1 MEKFKRNT
9 LKTLL
14 ALIVSVLSKKSLANG
29 NPYRDR
35 FQSYRQTFRIEPNPE
50 ETQRIIKN
58 IIGKKKILDD
68 LVDLQVP
75 DTVEDGNVVPLTF
88 KINCTML
95 KDDYPKKVHVLALE
109 NPFPEVAIY
118 EFFPENGAAEVSFR
132 CRMRT
137 SSFVMIIAEMNDGRI
152 GVNKKYV
159 DVMLGA
165 CS

>member
-1 MEKFKRNT
+1 MKKFKRNT

-14 ALIVSVLSKKSLANG
+14 ALIVSVLSNKSFANG

-50 ETQRIIKN
+50 ETQRIIEN

-75 DTVEDGNVVPLTF
+75 DTAEDGNVVPLTF
-88 KINCTML
+88 KVNCTMQ
-95 KDDYPKKVHVLALE
+95 KNDYPKKVHVLALD

-118 EFFPENGAAEVSFR
+118 EFFPENGVAEVSFR

-137 SSFVMIIAEMNDGRI
+137 SSFIMIIAEMNDGRI

>member
-1 MEKFKRNT
+1 M
-9 LKTLL
+9 LM
-14 ALIVSVLSKKSLANG
+14 VSVLSKKNFANG

-50 ETQRIIKN
+50 ETQRIIEN
-58 IIGKKKILDD
+58 IIGKKQILDD

-88 KINCTML
+88 KVNCTMQ
-95 KDDYPKKVHVLALE
+95 KNDYPKKVHVLALD

-118 EFFPENGAAEVSFR
+118 EFFPENGVAEVSFR

-137 SSFVMIIAEMNDGRI
+137 SSFIMIIAEMNDGRI
-152 GVNKKYV
+152 GKEKKYV

>member
-1 MEKFKRNT
+1 MSGKKLWSPSTTRNNINKFTNYIQKEININSYEDLHKWSIEKKEIFWDKIWQFT
-9 LKTLL
+9 
-14 ALIVSVLSKKSLANG
+14 
-29 NPYRDR
+29 
-35 FQSYRQTFRIEPNPE
+35 
-50 ETQRIIKN
+50 N
-58 IIGKKKILDD
+58 IIGEKKITKN

-88 KINCTML
+88 KINCSMK

-118 EFFPENGAAEVSFR
+118 EFFPENGNAEVSFR

-137 SSFVMIIAEMNDGRI
+137 SSFIMIIAEMNDGRI
-152 GVNKKYV
+152 GKEKKYV